1 MEPDGPRSRAPGAP
15 AGAALEHDP
24 TAETPAAPAT
34 PAAPHWHPIPWL
46 VTLLVPFVVFGFA
59 AARLAKAFGLGAAP
73 VAGISAEELL
83 IRTTIVDVP
92 LIAGTLLLARWLLR
106 SRPADLG
113 LRRPEWADL
122 RYGLIFG
129 TGLFFASI
137 AIGLVQAAAV
147 GKEPQAIAQALLGHR
162 GLRALVLDL
171 IAVAVLTP
179 IAEELLFRGVL
190 FGGLRQRLPFIGAAV
205 IATVLFM
212 LVHEPQAW
220 PGVFVLGFG
229 LALAYER
236 TRTLWAPIATHAT
249 VNGLPLLLIALSGR

>member
-1 MEPDGPRSRAPGAP
+1 M
-15 AGAALEHDP
+15 
-24 TAETPAAPAT
+24 
-34 PAAPHWHPIPWL
+34 PWL
-46 VTLLVPFVVFGFA
+46 VTLLVPFVVFGFTA
-59 AARLAKAFGLGAAP
+59 SRLARAFGLGATP
-73 VAGISAEELL
+73 VTGISAEELFVRAL
-83 IRTTIVDVP
+83 IVDVP

-106 SRPADLG
+106 ARPADLG
-113 LRRPEWADL
+113 LGRPRRADL

-147 GKEPQAIAQALLGHR
+147 GKEQQAIAQALLGHR
-162 GLRALVLDL
+162 GFAAFALDL
-171 IAVAVLTP
+171 VAVAVLTP

-190 FGGLRQRLPFIGAAV
+190 FGGLRQRLPFVVAAV
-205 IATVLFM
+205 IATTLFT

-236 TRTLWAPIATHAT
+236 TGTLWAPIATHAT
-249 VNGLPLLLIALSGR
+249 VNGLPLLLIALSVR

>member
-1 MEPDGPRSRAPGAP
+1 M
-15 AGAALEHDP
+15 
-24 TAETPAAPAT
+24 
-34 PAAPHWHPIPWL
+34 
-46 VTLLVPFVVFGFA
+46 VFGFA
-59 AARLAKAFGLGAAP
+59 AARLARAFGLGATP
-73 VAGISAEELL
+73 VTGISAEELFV
-83 IRTTIVDVP
+83 RTAIVDVP

-106 SRPADLG
+106 ARPADLG
-113 LRRPEWADL
+113 LRRPAWADL

-129 TGLFFASI
+129 TGLSFASI

-162 GLRALVLDL
+162 GLPALALDL

-190 FGGLRQRLPFIGAAV
+190 FGGLRQRLPFVAAAV
-205 IATVLFM
+205 IATMLFM

>member
-1 MEPDGPRSRAPGAP
+1 MVPPGP
-15 AGAALEHDP
+15 
-24 TAETPAAPAT
+24 PAAR
-34 PAAPHWHPIPWL
+34 WHPVPWL

-59 AARLAKAFGLGAAP
+59 AARLARAFGLGGSP
-73 VAGISAEELL
+73 IAGISAEELL
-83 IRTTIVDVP
+83 VRTAIVDLP

-106 SRPADLG
+106 ARPAELG
-113 LRRPEWADL
+113 LRRPAWADL

-162 GLRALVLDL
+162 GLRALALDL
-171 IAVAVLTP
+171 LAVAVLTP
-179 IAEELLFRGVL
+179 LAEELLFRGVL
-190 FGGLRQRLPFIGAAV
+190 FGGLRQRLPFVAAAV
-205 IATVLFM
+205 LSTVLFM

-220 PGVFVLGFG
+220 PGVFVLAFG

>member
-1 MEPDGPRSRAPGAP
+1 M
-15 AGAALEHDP
+15 
-24 TAETPAAPAT
+24 
-34 PAAPHWHPIPWL
+34 
-46 VTLLVPFVVFGFA
+46 VFGFA
-59 AARLAKAFGLGAAP
+59 AARLARAFGLGATP
-73 VAGISAEELL
+73 VVGISAEELFVRTL
-83 IRTTIVDVP
+83 ILDVP
-92 LIAGTLLLARWLLR
+92 IIVGTLLLARWLLR
-106 SRPADLG
+106 ARPADLG
-113 LRRPEWADL
+113 LLRPRRADL

-129 TGLFFASI
+129 TGLFVASI

-147 GKEPQAIAQALLGHR
+147 GKEQQAIAQALLGHR
-162 GLRALVLDL
+162 GLAALALDL

-190 FGGLRQRLPFIGAAV
+190 FGGVRQRLPFIPAAV
-205 IATVLFM
+205 VATMPFT

-236 TRTLWAPIATHAT
+236 MRTLWAPIATHAT